1 MPYAQ
6 KPVGLLVIGQLFGEQ
21 VNKKLLYRE
30 SDLLD
35 VGLVM
40 QKARKQG
47 GTALQLTVG
56 FYINTPKMDLSINK
70 C

>member
-21 VNKKLLYRE
+21 VNKKLLYRA

-35 VGLVM
+35 VGMVV
-40 QKARKQG
+40 QNARKQG
-47 GTALQLTVG
+47 TVLLQWG
-56 FYINTPKMDLSINK
+56 FDWILQ
-70 C
+70 